1 MENSTEV
8 KVESVKAINPTAI
21 EVTFNNAPKE
31 LTTKDIKVGDLDVKK
46 VELDGKKAIV
56 TVSGAK
62 YDTAYDVV
70 YGDQKNTVKFGK
82 VAEYFTLKIESDAK
96 DTNNNSIADIEASG
110 ATTTQL
116 TAYIVDYKGDVVT
129 DYDGKFEFLTT
140 NGSLAQTEVVI
151 QKGKASVQLRSVS
164 SLETIYADVTAKV
177 VTGNELSGLVGN
189 TTIEFAPKQATGE
202 AQTAVPV
209 VKAQT
214 ETADRVQVV
223 LGQPKKLT
231 EKELLAVKTA
241 ATVTDTVL
249 KREVDVK
256 EVRQINDTI
265 LELVLDTYSQPTKDT
280 YNAVNYLTDNAE
292 HTVSFD
298 AIPKVL
304 VETAKNNPLKFK
316 LTDGTKQVALGA
328 TGVNQRTIEV
338 RFNDPV
344 AVKGEP
350 GKVTTEATKTWNAL
364 DPANYVLDGKALKD
378 SKIDLKRDEKGN
390 IVGEGRIVEIKLSQ
404 DESIKKEQTVLQ
416 VRNVGDW
423 AAVTDVKNQIA
434 TQDLFLTTNIDQTKP
449 AMVAKTESPEQF
461 RLVFNQPVKASSKD
475 LKSLIDVRYGEA
487 LTKEAAES
495 TTDAPKFN
503 AVKPAE
509 GDLTNLLSKD
519 GVTNTG
525 AGAAGAK
532 GNKTVVFSAL
542 TVDPKTGI
550 RTVVKTDE
558 LDADAIIE
566 EILVELTDDWTT
578 ILGAEA
584 YWTAAPQIQF
594 KVKRNAFATAMDNKN
609 IAVDVVADNSVYDTK
624 SPVASAKQNKTLRVD
639 TNGKTVDANGNVT
652 TDKSKYVY
660 DLNEYLDIT
669 FDEPVQ
675 ISELTKQGTN
685 VPNTPNAKQTTQTQ
699 KTDVEFSKN
708 GVVVKG
714 EIYDAK
720 VGDFNFKL
728 QAKENAKEGFAA
740 LEAAI
745 DKKNADL
752 AADKKL
758 SAAGT
763 WTVKVTGVSDD
774 YGNTMAAQTFNF
786 EVPGEAVAPKV
797 PLAIDPFVVYANLKQ
812 EKGQPDVITVKYS
825 EVMANAGA
833 DGVGLVTN
841 YWVNSGQLTADAGAK
856 IEKGITGVTEDWDG
870 VTITLPEGTVQK
882 EDFMLTVASN
892 LKSADGQTLTRDN
905 KLNLKTEGKNDQF
918 TSSYLPGLLFVNE
931 FDTNAYDV
939 LAKESKIT
947 EAITKAIVTAGAATI
962 AGANEDGFATQVE
975 ATVTFSNVADLAKL
989 TTETLQVEING
1000 VVGVG
1005 TVSGQDVTVVIKD
1018 EDKETAVQDLE
1029 LEKDSPIEVKINGQT
1044 MFVKAAA
1051 KQ

>member
-1 MENSTEV
+1 M
-8 KVESVKAINPTAI
+8 
-21 EVTFNNAPKE
+21 
-31 LTTKDIKVGDLDVKK
+31 
-46 VELDGKKAIV
+46 
-56 TVSGAK
+56 
-62 YDTAYDVV
+62 
-70 YGDQKNTVKFGK
+70 KFGK

-189 TTIEFAPKQATGE
+189 TTIEFAPKQETGE

-231 EKELLAVKTA
+231 EKELEEVAKN

-249 KREVDVK
+249 KRKVDVK

-265 LELVLDTYSQPTKDT
+265 LELVLDTYSQTTPGT
-280 YNAVNYLTDNAE
+280 YDAKNYLTDNAE
-292 HTVSFD
+292 HTVSF
-298 AIPKVL
+298 AAVEKVL
-304 VETAKNNPLKFK
+304 VATATPLKFK

-344 AVKGEP
+344 AVNTS
-350 GKVTTEATKTWNAL
+350 VDATKNWDAL
-364 DPANYVLDGKALKD
+364 DPANYVLDGKALAT
-378 SKIDLKRDEKGN
+378 SKIDLKRDENDN

-449 AMVAKTESPEQF
+449 AMVAKAESPEQF
-461 RLVFNQPVKASSKD
+461 RLVFNQPVKAQNVD

-487 LTKEAAES
+487 LTKEAAEKLGA
-495 TTDAPKFN
+495 DAFH

-509 GDLTNLLSKD
+509 GDLTNLLSEKA
-519 GVTNTG
+519 VTNDG
-525 AGAAGAK
+525 AGAAGDAK
-532 GNKTVVFSAL
+532 AKTVVFSAL

-550 RTVVKTDE
+550 RTVVKTAD
-558 LDADAIIE
+558 LAKDAIIE

-609 IAVDVVADNSVYDTK
+609 IAFDVVADNSVYDTK
-624 SPVASAKQNKTLRVD
+624 SPVASAKQNKHD
-639 TNGKTVDANGNVT
+639 VT
-652 TDKSKYVY
+652 DVNDKVIGQAY
-660 DLNEYLDIT
+660 NEYLDIT

-685 VPNTPNAKQTTQTQ
+685 VPNTPNAKQNTQTQ

-714 EIYDAK
+714 AIYAPE
-720 VGDFNFKL
+720 VGDTQFKL
-728 QAKENAKEGFAA
+728 TALAKDTVYNDKIDPKFAPNGGNDGVAA
-740 LEAAI
+740 LKAAI
-745 DKKNADL
+745 EEKNKGL

-797 PLAIDPFVVYANLKQ
+797 PLSIDPFVVYANF
-812 EKGQPDVITVKYS
+812 ESIATNDVITVKYS

-870 VTITLPEGTVQK
+870 VTITLPKGTVQK

-892 LKSADGQTLTRDN
+892 LKPADGQTLTRDN
-905 KLNLKTEGKNDQF
+905 KLNLVKDSDNK
-918 TSSYLPGLLFVNE
+918 SSYVPGLLFVNE

-939 LAKESKIT
+939 LATDSEIT
-947 EAITKAIVTAGAATI
+947 AEITKAIVKAGAATI
-962 AGANEDGFATQVE
+962 ANANEDGFATQVE
-975 ATVTFSNVADLAKL
+975 ATVTFSQDVSKISN
-989 TTETLQVEING
+989 TLQVEING
-1000 VVGVG
+1000 VVADV
-1005 TVSGQDVTVVIKD
+1005 TSVSGNTVTVVIQDK
-1018 EDKETAVQDLE
+1018 DKETTVQDLE
-1029 LEKDSPIEVKINGQT
+1029 LEAGSPIEVKINGQT